1 MKKKTNPYLL
11 TLLLTL
17 GLFLAG
23 QASFAQCD
31 LKFDYKVDNSSLGK
45 NDGKITVVFEGS
57 STTPICVLFDHSGKS
72 PQLLMD
78 VQQTTDA
85 VNRTVVFHN
94 LSARKYLIRVNQEGC
109 EYIVIGGKSGITV
122 GTKK

>member
-31 LKFDYKVDNSSLGK
+31 LKFDYKVEDCSKGQK
-45 NDGKITVVFEGS
+45 DGKIYITM
-57 STTPICVLFDHSGKS
+57 TTGQAPMTFKLYDLIADKEVESKVLSKIGKNQKILLFDKVS
-72 PQLLMD
+72 PSSYIIEVVKTGCQ
-78 VQQTTDA
+78 
-85 VNRTVVFHN
+85 NR
-94 LSARKYLIRVNQEGC
+94 KQ
-109 EYIVIGGKSGITV
+109 IGGTGIIISTRQE
-122 GTKK
+122 